1 MVRQRV
7 RATAASKTSCEQ
19 ADSGADSF
27 SEEVWLQSVAVAVAV
42 AVAAFVLAS
51 VAVS

>member
-1 MVRQRV
+1 MVRHRV

-27 SEEVWLQSVAVAVAV
+27 SEEIWLQLAAVAVVV